1 MSARINTKRALRMK
15 SISKFEFR
23 NSNFFVEGVCLMVL
37 LAVTIFLS
45 MLPELCAQTVESK
58 LAALE
63 KFSPQDRQ
71 QRLLEGAKSEGEAVI
86 YANMD
91 ISAMKPVI
99 DGFMK
104 RYPGAKAASVHFS
117 GASIIT
123 RIDSESRAGKPLSDV
138 VLSGQLGVLA
148 LIEKKVA
155 ARYRSPEREFYREG
169 FKDKEGLWTAY
180 MTNVMVSAYNT
191 RQVKKDEAPRAVED
205 LIKPRWKGKLTMDSQ
220 SYVWFGTM
228 LQYLGDEAGLR
239 FMKRLNEQNISH
251 QRGRR
256 LMTQLVAAGEFDMAV
271 ETNLNSVL
279 SLGKQGAPL
288 SFAPVQP
295 YFLSPSL
302 VFMSAN
308 APRPYTGALFIDYLL
323 SEEGQK
329 IIVTTNR
336 MPAHVKVK
344 SPESQVLEGQDVRV
358 PDIFEIGKRY
368 QAIGNR
374 YREIFPGAR

>member
-1 MSARINTKRALRMK
+1 MNLGL
-15 SISKFEFR
+15 ISVIAIACL
-23 NSNFFVEGVCLMVL
+23 FFS
-37 LAVTIFLS
+37 TTRLS
-45 MLPELCAQTVESK
+45 AQTVESK
-58 LAALE
+58 LATLE
-63 KFSPQDRQ
+63 KLPPQERQ
-71 QRLLEGAKSEGEAVI
+71 QKLLDGAKSEGEALV

-91 ISAMKPVI
+91 VAAMKPLT

-104 RYPGAKAASVHFS
+104 RYPGVKAASVHFS
-117 GASIIT
+117 GAAIIT

-155 ARYRSPEREFYREG
+155 ARYRSPERELYREG

-191 RQVKKDEAPRAVED
+191 RRVKEDEAPRAIED
-205 LIKPRWKGKLTMDSQ
+205 LLKLRWKDKLTMDSQ

-228 LQYLGDEAGLR
+228 MQYLGEEAGLR
-239 FMKRLNEQNISH
+239 FMRRLNEQNISH

-279 SLGKQGAPL
+279 TLSRQGAPL
-288 SFAPVQP
+288 AFAPIQP

-329 IIVTTNR
+329 VIVTTNR
-336 MPAHVKVK
+336 MPANPKVK
-344 SPESQVLEGQDVRV
+344 SPESQLLEGQDVRM
-358 PDIFEIGKRY
+358 PDIFDIGKGY

-374 YREIFPGAR
+374 YREIFGGAR

>member
-1 MSARINTKRALRMK
+1 MK
-15 SISKFEFR
+15 TTAKFAFR
-23 NSNFFVEGVCLMVL
+23 NSNFLVQGAWAIVF
-37 LAVTIFLS
+37 LAVAS
-45 MLPELCAQTVESK
+45 AASAPPELPAQTVEAK

-63 KFSPQDRQ
+63 KLPPPERQ
-71 QRLLEGAKSEGEAVI
+71 QRLLEGAKSEGEAIV

-91 ISAMKPVI
+91 VAAMKPLI
-99 DGFMK
+99 DGFAK
-104 RYPGAKAASVHFS
+104 RYPGVKANSVHFS

-123 RIDSESRAGKPLSDV
+123 RIDAESRAGKPLSDV

-169 FKDKEGLWTAY
+169 FRDKEGFWTAY
-180 MTNVMVSAYNT
+180 MTNVMATAYNT
-191 RQVKKDEAPRAVED
+191 HLVKKEEAPRALAD
-205 LIKPRWKGKLTMDSQ
+205 LLKPRWKGKLTMDSQ
-220 SYVWFGTM
+220 SYVWFGTI
-228 LQYLGDEAGLR
+228 LQYMGEEAGLR
-239 FMKRLNEQNISH
+239 FMRRLNEQNLSH

-279 SLGKQGAPL
+279 SLSKQGAPL
-288 SFAPVQP
+288 SFAPMP
-295 YFLSPSL
+295 PFFLSPSL
-302 VFMSAN
+302 VFVSAN
-308 APRPYTGALFIDYLL
+308 APHPYTGALFVDYLL

-336 MPAHVKVK
+336 MPAHAQVK
-344 SPESQVLEGQDVRV
+344 SPESQLLEGQDVRV
-358 PDIFEIGKRY
+358 PDILDIGKRY

>member
-1 MSARINTKRALRMK
+1 MNPLLIPVIAITGLFFSALKL
-15 SISKFEFR
+15 
-23 NSNFFVEGVCLMVL
+23 G
-37 LAVTIFLS
+37 
-45 MLPELCAQTVESK
+45 AQTVESK

-63 KFSPQDRQ
+63 KLSPQERQ
-71 QRLLEGAKSEGEAVI
+71 QRLFDGAKSEGEALI

-91 ISAMKPVI
+91 VSAMKPLTE
-99 DGFMK
+99 GFMK

-117 GASIIT
+117 GAAIIT
-123 RIDSESRAGKPLSDV
+123 RIDSESRAGKAISDV

-148 LIEKKVA
+148 LIDKKVA

-169 FKDKEGLWTAY
+169 FKDKQGLWTAY
-180 MTNVMVSAYNT
+180 MTNVMVSPYNT
-191 RQVKKDEAPRAVED
+191 RQVKKDETPRAVED
-205 LIKPRWKGKLTMDSQ
+205 LLQPRWKGKLTMDSQ

-228 LQYLGDEAGLR
+228 MQYLGEESGLL

-279 SLGKQGAPL
+279 TLSRQGAPL
-288 SFAPVQP
+288 SFAPMQP

-302 VFMSAN
+302 VFMSAS
-308 APRPYTGALFIDYLL
+308 APRPYTAALFIDYLL

-329 IIVTTNR
+329 VIVTTNR
-336 MPAHVKVK
+336 MPAHTKVK
-344 SPESQVLEGQDVRV
+344 SPESQLLEGQDVRI
-358 PDIFEIGKRY
+358 PDIFDIGKNY

-374 YREIFPGAR
+374 YREIFGGAR

>member
-1 MSARINTKRALRMK
+1 MTHRFAIALIATTLLL
-15 SISKFEFR
+15 SPPYLQAQ
-23 NSNFFVEGVCLMVL
+23 NVE
-37 LAVTIFLS
+37 T
-45 MLPELCAQTVESK
+45 K
-58 LAALE
+58 LAGLE
-63 KFSPQDRQ
+63 KFALSERQ
-71 QRLLEGAKSEGEAVI
+71 QRLLESAKAEGEAVI

-91 ISAMKPVI
+91 VTAMKPLA

-104 RYPGAKAASVHFS
+104 RYPGLKATSVHFS
-117 GASIIT
+117 GAAIIT
-123 RIDSESRAGKPLSDV
+123 RIETESRAGKPLSDV

-148 LIEKKVA
+148 SIEKRIA
-155 ARYRSPEREFYREG
+155 ARYRSPERETLREG

-180 MTNVMVSAYNT
+180 MTNVMVSGYNT
-191 RQVKKDEAPRAVED
+191 RLVKKEELPRSVED
-205 LIKPRWKGKLTMDSQ
+205 LLKPRWKNKLVMDSQ

-228 LQYLGDEAGLR
+228 MQFLGEDNGQR
-239 FMKRLNEQNISH
+239 FMKRLNEQNLQHS
-251 QRGRR
+251 RGRR
-256 LMTQLVAAGEFDMAV
+256 LMSQLLAAGEHDLAV

-279 SLGKQGAPL
+279 SLSKQGAPL
-288 SFAPVQP
+288 GFAPIQP

-308 APRPYTGALFIDYLL
+308 APHPFAGALFIDYLL

-336 MPAHVKVK
+336 MPVHAKVK
-344 SPESQVLEGQDVRV
+344 SPESQLLDGQDVRM
-358 PDIFEIGKRY
+358 PDILDIGKRY

>member
-1 MSARINTKRALRMK
+1 MTNKTYL
-15 SISKFEFR
+15 SIVIS
-23 NSNFFVEGVCLMVL
+23 L
-37 LAVTIFLS
+37 LWFWPNI
-45 MLPELCAQTVESK
+45 LPAQTTESK

-63 KFSPQDRQ
+63 KVAPQERQ
-71 QRLLEGAKSEGEAVI
+71 QRLYELAKSEGEAIV

-91 ISAMKPVI
+91 VSAMKPLT

-104 RYPGAKAASVHFS
+104 RYPGTKAASVHFS
-117 GASIIT
+117 GAAIIT
-123 RIDSESRAGKPLSDV
+123 RLDVEARAGKPASDV

-148 LIEKKVA
+148 LIEKKIA
-155 ARYRSPEREFYREG
+155 MRYRSPEREFFRDG
-169 FKDKEGLWTAY
+169 LKDKDGLWTAY

-191 RQVKKDEAPRAVED
+191 RQIKKEEAPRSVED
-205 LIKPRWKGKLTMDSQ
+205 LLKPRWKGKLTMDSQ

-228 LQYLGDEAGLR
+228 LQYLGEEAGLR
-239 FMKRLNEQNISH
+239 FMRQLNEQNISH

-279 SLGKQGAPL
+279 TLNKQGAPL
-288 SFAPVQP
+288 SFAPIQP

-323 SEEGQK
+323 SEDGQK
-329 IIVTTNR
+329 IVVTTNR
-336 MPAHVKVK
+336 MPAHAKVK
-344 SPESQVLEGQDVRV
+344 SPESQVLEGQDVRT
-358 PDIFEIGKRY
+358 PDIFDIGKRY

-374 YREIFPGAR
+374 YREIFGGAR

>member
-1 MSARINTKRALRMK
+1 MTRQSVIAI
-15 SISKFEFR
+15 I
-23 NSNFFVEGVCLMVL
+23 
-37 LAVTIFLS
+37 AVTVLFLP
-45 MLPELCAQTVESK
+45 LKLRAQSVEAK
-58 LAALE
+58 LAPLE
-63 KFSPQDRQ
+63 KLTPAERQ
-71 QRLLEGAKSEGEAVI
+71 QRLLEGAKAESEAVV

-91 ISAMKPVI
+91 VTAMKPLT

-104 RYPGAKAASVHFS
+104 KYPGVKATSVHFS
-117 GASIIT
+117 GAAIIT
-123 RIDSESRAGKPLSDV
+123 RIETESRAGKPSSDV

-148 LIEKKVA
+148 SIEKKIA
-155 ARYRSPEREFYREG
+155 ARYRSPERETLRDG

-191 RQVKKDEAPRAVED
+191 HLVKKDELPHGVED
-205 LIKPRWKGKLTMDSQ
+205 LLKPRWKNKLVMDSQ

-228 LQYLGDEAGLR
+228 MQYLGEDNGLR
-239 FMKRLNEQNISH
+239 FMKRLNDQNLQHS
-251 QRGRR
+251 RGRR
-256 LMTQLVAAGEFDMAV
+256 LMTQLLAAGEHEIAV

-279 SLGKQGAPL
+279 SLSKQGAPL
-288 SFAPVQP
+288 GFAPIQP

-308 APRPYTGALFIDYLL
+308 APHPFAAALFTDYLL
-323 SEEGQK
+323 SEEGQR

-336 MPAHVKVK
+336 MPAHTKVK
-344 SPESQVLEGQDVRV
+344 SPESQLLEGQDVRM
-358 PDIFEIGKRY
+358 PDIFDIGRRY

>member
-1 MSARINTKRALRMK
+1 MA
-15 SISKFEFR
+15 
-23 NSNFFVEGVCLMVL
+23 FVGHG
-37 LAVTIFLS
+37 
-45 MLPELCAQTVESK
+45 VESK
-58 LAALE
+58 LAGLE
-63 KFSPQDRQ
+63 KVPTQERQ
-71 QRLLEGAKSEGEAVI
+71 KRLLEAAKGEGEAVI

-91 ISAMKPVI
+91 VAAMKPLT
-99 DGFMK
+99 DGFARK
-104 RYPGAKAASVHFS
+104 YPGVKATSTHFS

-123 RIDSESRAGKPLSDV
+123 RLDAEHRAGKALSDV
-138 VLSGQLGVLA
+138 VLSGQLGVLG
-148 LIEKKVA
+148 LIDKKAA
-155 ARYRSPEREFYREG
+155 ARYRSPEREFYGDG

-205 LIKPRWKGKLTMDSQ
+205 LWKPRWKGKLTMDSQ
-220 SYVWFGTM
+220 SYVWFGTIM
-228 LQYLGDEAGLR
+228 QYLGEEAGLR

-256 LMTQLVAAGEFDMAV
+256 LMTQLVAAGEFDLAV

-279 SLGKQGAPL
+279 TLSKQGAPL
-288 SFAPVQP
+288 SFAPIQP

-302 VFMSAN
+302 VFMSVN
-308 APRPYTGALFIDYLL
+308 APHPYTGALFIDYLL

-336 MPAHVKVK
+336 MPGHAKVK
-344 SPESQVLEGQDVRV
+344 SPERQLLEGQDVRM
-358 PDIFEIGKRY
+358 PDIFDIGKRY

>member
-1 MSARINTKRALRMK
+1 MLRSAT
-15 SISKFEFR
+15 
-23 NSNFFVEGVCLMVL
+23 
-37 LAVTIFLS
+37 S
-45 MLPELCAQTVESK
+45 MLIAWVLCAVGFINQSPVIVAIVMTCNLLGAATVVAQTVESK
-58 LAALE
+58 LASLE
-63 KFSPQDRQ
+63 KVPVQERQ
-71 QRLLEGAKSEGEAVI
+71 QRLYDAAKGEGEAVI

-91 ISAMKPVI
+91 VSAMKPLTE
-99 DGFMK
+99 GFMR
-104 RYPGAKAASVHFS
+104 RYPGTKAASVHFS
-117 GASIIT
+117 GAAIIT
-123 RIDSESRAGKPLSDV
+123 RLDSEARAGKPLSDV

-148 LIEKKVA
+148 LIDKKVA
-155 ARYRSPEREFYREG
+155 ARYRSPEQEYYREG

-180 MTNVMVSAYNT
+180 MTNVMVSAYNV
-191 RQVKKDEAPRAVED
+191 RQVKKDEAPRTVED
-205 LIKPRWKGKLTMDSQ
+205 LLKPRWKGKLTMDSQ
-220 SYVWFGTM
+220 SYVWFGTI
-228 LQYLGDEAGLR
+228 LQYLGEEAGLR

-279 SLGKQGAPL
+279 TLSKQGAPL
-288 SFAPVQP
+288 SFASMQP

-329 IIVTTNR
+329 IVVGTNR
-336 MPAHVKVK
+336 MPAHAKVK
-344 SPESQVLEGQDVRV
+344 SPESQLLEGQDVRM
-358 PDIFEIGKRY
+358 PNIFDIGKRY

-374 YREIFPGAR
+374 YREIFGGAR

>member
-1 MSARINTKRALRMK
+1 MTNKTYL
-15 SISKFEFR
+15 SIVIS
-23 NSNFFVEGVCLMVL
+23 L
-37 LAVTIFLS
+37 LWFWPNILS
-45 MLPELCAQTVESK
+45 AQTAESK

-63 KFSPQDRQ
+63 KVAPQERQ
-71 QRLLEGAKSEGEAVI
+71 QRLYELAKNEGEAVI

-91 ISAMKPVI
+91 VSAMKPLT

-104 RYPGAKAASVHFS
+104 RYPGTKAASVHFS
-117 GASIIT
+117 GAAIIT
-123 RIDSESRAGKPLSDV
+123 RLDVEARAGKPVSDV

-148 LIEKKVA
+148 LIEKKIA
-155 ARYRSPEREFYREG
+155 MRYRSPEREFFRNG
-169 FKDKEGLWTAY
+169 LKDKDGLWTAY

-191 RQVKKDEAPRAVED
+191 RQIKKEEAPRTVED
-205 LIKPRWKGKLTMDSQ
+205 LLKPRWKGKLTMDSQ

-228 LQYLGDEAGLR
+228 LQYLGEEAGLR
-239 FMKRLNEQNISH
+239 FMRQLNEQNISH

-279 SLGKQGAPL
+279 TLNKQGAPL
-288 SFAPVQP
+288 SFAPIQP

-323 SEEGQK
+323 SEDGQK
-329 IIVTTNR
+329 IVVTTNR
-336 MPAHVKVK
+336 MPAHAKVK
-344 SPESQVLEGQDVRV
+344 SPESQVLEGQDVRT
-358 PDIFEIGKRY
+358 PDIFDIGRRY

-374 YREIFPGAR
+374 YREIFGGAR